1 MKMTY
6 RFPVVIDLA
15 LAEVNPRR
23 RRRQSFRATAT
34 AAAAGVVIDLS
45 YKEYKSRCCCCLRW
59 RLFVFPLLWCM
70 ATEDQQIMAD
80 RVKLNGHCVESDRG
94 EETVLIELCD
104 NGETSSSSIKK
115 FPKEPKKLLLSVF
128 LLFIAAMTNDVV
140 LAWIHERVPETPPLP
155 DLFFT
160 LVPHFPNALAASEY
174 LIMVSSGIMFIVC
187 LLHRHRWI
195 LLRRV
200 FLMLSLLYLGR
211 CVCMLVTQVPVA
223 DPTYFCSPKSNNTTF
238 GDVLLRALRLFSGA
252 GLNIFG
258 KHTFCGDYIFSG
270 HTLILV
276 MTYLVVKEY
285 SPRRFW
291 HLHLLTWLVSASG
304 ILCILL
310 SRGHYSIDVV
320 IAYFVTTRLFWLY
333 HTLANS
339 AELKEY
345 SVTNLMSR
353 ECWFSLFRYMECNVA
368 PSVPRQFEWPLSW
381 PRCFKSASLGG
392 SRLR

>member
-1 MKMTY
+1 M
-6 RFPVVIDLA
+6 
-15 LAEVNPRR
+15 
-23 RRRQSFRATAT
+23 
-34 AAAAGVVIDLS
+34 AA
-45 YKEYKSRCCCCLRW
+45 
-59 RLFVFPLLWCM
+59 
-70 ATEDQQIMAD
+70 EDQQDMAD

-94 EETVLIELCD
+94 EETVLID
-104 NGETSSSSIKK
+104 IGDTGETSLSSSSVKK
-115 FPKEPKKLLLSVF
+115 FPKEPKKLLLSVL

-160 LVPHFPNALAASEY
+160 LAPHFPNALAASEY

-187 LLHRHRWI
+187 LLHRHRFVCLLYLHIIFQLNKIILFTFTIHSFIHSFRWI

-200 FLMLSLLYLGR
+200 FFMLSLLYLGR
-211 CVCMLVTQVPVA
+211 CVCMLVTQVPLA
-223 DPTYFCSPKSNNTTF
+223 DPDYFCSPKSNNTTF

-291 HLHLLTWLVSASG
+291 HLHLLTWSVSASG

-320 IAYFVTTRLFWLY
+320 IAYFITTRLFWLY

-339 AELKEY
+339 AELREY

-353 ECWFSLFRYMECNVA
+353 ECWFPLFRYMECNVA

-381 PRCFKSASLGG
+381 PRCFKSTSLSG